1 MTLLNAGKLLRP
13 LILLFFSL
21 AGVASARDMSQY
33 PCTVFSA
40 DACFRLPTGTHADY
54 SAPADF
60 DFYTVSKDAETV
72 ATIYIGNAPQAAED
86 LASPSVSQSTDG
98 TIKIYRDEAKPI
110 RKLDI
115 YIALKTA
122 DAPTI
127 HISANLNSSTRTEL
141 MELLS
146 SLRPCRPIKSG
157 GQKCRIN
164 SVWSKDLTK
173 ALAL

>member
-1 MTLLNAGKLLRP
+1 VTPLNAKKLLRS
-13 LILLFFSL
+13 LILLFPL
-21 AGVASARDMSQY
+21 AGVANARDMSQY

-60 DFYTVSKDAETV
+60 DFYTVSKDTETV
-72 ATIYIGNAPQAAED
+72 ATIYIGNAPQAAEG
-86 LASPSVSQSTDG
+86 LASRSFSQSTDG
-98 TIKIYRDEAKPI
+98 TIKIYRDEAAPI
-110 RKLDI
+110 TKLDI
-115 YIALKTA
+115 YIALKTT

-127 HISANLNSSTRTEL
+127 HISADLNSSTRTEL

-173 ALAL
+173 ALTL